1 MRLMLTLLAATAMV
15 QSAAGQSPASRVAA
29 KMGWHS
35 SLDAARTEARKTGK
49 PLMVVIRCDP

>member
-1 MRLMLTLLAATAMV
+1 MRLMLTLLATTAMV
-15 QSAAGQSPASRVAA
+15 QTAAAQSAASRVAA
-29 KMGWHS
+29 KMGWHG